1 MSQQNID
8 FGSFPDDPSA
18 DAIRTAFQK
27 VQNNFTQLF
36 NANAESAVLS
46 VNRTPGAGITV
57 NSPTGNVVVSA
68 NIACVRVSTTSL
80 VMGTGAD
87 NTKSNATI
95 VSSSQTLNIDINPAL
110 VQSNYFADVGNGL
123 AKFNGILTANSN
135 SQPNITSFGTL
146 TGLNVSGNVS
156 FTGSNVSISNVQH
169 LHIPGGSSG
178 YVLATTGSGNLFWSA
193 VATGNGTPG
202 GNPNSV
208 QFNNSGG
215 FGGSANFTY
224 DDSIQTLTVNGNII
238 TNSISANTIATPITT
253 DDLFVTGQLYID
265 WLDGNGQPFPG
276 VGIVASTTNIYDI
289 GSPSGKFANA
299 YFNANIYAGNA
310 SLGNLVTAS
319 YFSGDGGLLSNL
331 NIANGIV
338 ANANYSNFAGTVTT
352 ASQSNITSLGTLT
365 GLTVNGNA
373 NATNFNATG
382 NMIISGNLT
391 VQGNA
396 TYYNVTSF
404 DVEDPVISL
413 GGGPNGN
420 ALISNDGKDRGIELQ
435 YYTTTPVTSFMGWVN
450 ANSEFAFGSNVTIPS
465 NGVVTFNS
473 LGNVRGLTWLGNI
486 VGSFANFA
494 NANLGNSANANYFI
508 GNLYGTANTANI
520 ANTVSVNAQPNIT
533 SLGTLTT
540 LAVTGNT
547 TSGNFIGILA
557 NGNSNVTVLGGGN
570 INFNAVGVSVANITG
585 TGINVAGT
593 GNFTGNLSAPAFYG
607 ILANGNS
614 NVNIPSSNGNV
625 VLTAVGN
632 SVLTVTGTGA
642 NITGTANISGTANI
656 GNLNTYI
663 ANATYLRGDGSNI
676 TNLNITAGTSIING
690 TSNVSIPASNGNV
703 NTVVAGNTTLVVTG
717 TGVNVAGTINATG
730 IITGN
735 GSGLSS
741 IAGANVS
748 GIVAN
753 ANYSAYSGIAGTAN
767 AVAGANVSGQVGN
780 ALVAGTVYTAAQ
792 PAITSVGTLTGLSV
806 NGTLTAVN
814 ITANTGLI
822 TGTLA
827 TAAQPNITSVGTLTS
842 LNVIGNISGANVTG
856 NHYGSGNNLSNIQAS
871 NVSGTVANANN
882 SAYLNTYTQSSAN
895 TASTIALRDSNG
907 NLSANYFIG
916 NGSQLTG
923 VGNAQAIVNGNSNVN
938 ITSPNANI
946 TMSVAGNS
954 NIVVVNSSGANITGN
969 LGVSGVTSLGNV
981 GNVVITGGTTG
992 QYLQTNGSGNLIW
1005 ATVSSIVPGAY
1016 VYTQSSPATTW
1027 VVNHNLG
1034 VQFLNVEVIDSTGNS
1049 YDGRYNYPTVTFN
1062 NNSTLTIT
1070 FSSAQSGY
1078 AAVTSGGGAQGA
1090 NANVGGANTQVQ
1102 FNSSNVLAGSSA
1114 FTFNSASN
1122 VLTVGGNIISN
1133 NANLGNAVNANY
1145 FIGSGNNLSN
1155 IQGANVSGAVGLAT
1169 YATTANAVAGANVT
1183 GQVGNALIAGTVYT
1197 NAQTNI
1203 TSVGTLTSL
1212 TVSGNTTAGN
1222 LTATNTVTAAN
1233 FNGSGAGTPTIT
1245 SATNL
1250 DLSPSV
1256 AVRVVGSGV
1265 LTATSNITT
1274 PQFISNVTTGTAPL
1288 VVTSTTQVA
1297 NLSVA
1302 TAGTVTNNAQP
1313 NITSIGTLTSLA
1325 VTGNITSANI
1335 TTSAFVVRSV
1345 GTGISAAGSTQGTA
1359 TSISKEINVVSTVGS
1374 GQGVILP
1381 VSVAGM
1387 VIHITNTSANSVI
1400 VYPASGGAVNS
1411 LSTNAGYTQSAGA
1424 TITYIAP
1431 TTTQWYTAGATY
1443 A

>member
-123 AKFNGILTANSN
+123 AKFNGVLTTNSN

-202 GNPNSV
+202 GNPTSV

-265 WLDGNGQPFPG
+265 WLDGSGQPFPG

-310 SLGNLVTAS
+310 SLGNLVTAG

-331 NIANGIV
+331 NIANGTV
-338 ANANYSNFAGTVTT
+338 ANANYSNFAGTVTN

-382 NMIISGNLT
+382 NVLIAGNLT

-420 ALISNDGKDRGIELQ
+420 ALTNNDGKDRGIELQ

-450 ANSEFAFGSNVTIPS
+450 ANSEFVFGSNVTVPS

-473 LGNVRGLTWLGNI
+473 LGNVRGLTWLGNAT
-486 VGSFANFA
+486 GGFANFG

-593 GNFTGNLSAPAFYG
+593 GSFTGNLSAPAFYG
-607 ILANGNS
+607 ALANGNS

-632 SVLTVTGTGA
+632 SVLTVTGTG
-642 NITGTANISGTANI
+642 
-656 GNLNTYI
+656 
-663 ANATYLRGDGSNI
+663 
-676 TNLNITAGTSIING
+676 
-690 TSNVSIPASNGNV
+690 V
-703 NTVVAGNTTLVVTG
+703 NVTG
-717 TGVNVAGTINATG
+717 TLNVTG

-741 IAGANVS
+741 ITGSNVS
-748 GIVAN
+748 GTVAN
-753 ANYSAYSGIAGTAN
+753 STYSVTAGTAYSVSASN
-767 AVAGANVSGQVGN
+767 ISGTVNLANYATTANSVAGANVSGAVSS
-780 ALVAGTVYTAAQ
+780 ATTAGTVTTASQ
-792 PAITSVGTLTGLSV
+792 PNITSVGTLTSLAVTGNVTANNFIGNIVGNISGNITVSGANTQVLFNDGGNANATAGFTFNKASNLVTMSGNLIAANANLGNTVTANYFIGSGNNLSNIQASNISGTVSSATTAGTVTTNAQPNITSVGTLTALGV

-842 LNVIGNISGANVTG
+842 LNVTGNISGANVTG

-882 SAYLNTYTQSSAN
+882 SVYLNTYTQSSAN

-954 NIVVVNSSGANITGN
+954 NVVVVNSSGANITGN
-969 LGVSGVTSLGNV
+969 LGVSGITSLGNV
-981 GNVVITGGTTG
+981 GNVIITGGTNG

-1078 AAVTSGGGAQGA
+1078 AAVTSGGGAQGPQGA
-1090 NANVGGANTQVQ
+1090 NATVGGANTQVQ
-1102 FNSSNVLAGSSA
+1102 FNSSNVFAGSSA

-1122 VLTVGGNIISN
+1122 VLTVSGNIISN

-1183 GQVGNALIAGTVYT
+1183 GAVGFAATANAVAGANVTGAVAFATTANSVAGANVSGTVGSATTAGTVT
-1197 NAQTNI
+1197 TASQSNI

-1212 TVSGNTTAGN
+1212 SVS
-1222 LTATNTVTAAN
+1222 
-1233 FNGSGAGTPTIT
+1233 
-1245 SATNL
+1245 
-1250 DLSPSV
+1250 
-1256 AVRVVGSGV
+1256 
-1265 LTATSNITT
+1265 
-1274 PQFISNVTTGTAPL
+1274 
-1288 VVTSTTQVA
+1288 
-1297 NLSVA
+1297 
-1302 TAGTVTNNAQP
+1302 
-1313 NITSIGTLTSLA
+1313 
-1325 VTGNITSANI
+1325 GNITSANI
-1335 TTSAFVVRSV
+1335 TTSAYVIRSV

-1359 TSISKEINVVSTVGS
+1359 TALTKEINLVSTVSS
-1374 GQGVILP
+1374 GQGVVLP
-1381 VSVAGM
+1381 TAVAGM
-1387 VIHITNTSANSVI
+1387 VIHITNTSANSLI

-1411 LSTNAGYTQSAGA
+1411 LSTNAGYTQGAGA

-1431 TTTQWYTAGATY
+1431 TTTQWYTGGGTY

>member
-8 FGSFPDDPSA
+8 FGAFPDDPSA
-18 DAIRTAFQK
+18 DAIRIAFQK

-123 AKFNGILTANSN
+123 AKFNGVLTTNSN

-202 GNPNSV
+202 GNPTSV

-265 WLDGNGQPFPG
+265 WLDGSGQPFPG

-310 SLGNLVTAS
+310 SLGNLVTAG

-331 NIANGIV
+331 NIANGTV
-338 ANANYSNFAGTVTT
+338 ANANYSNFAGTVTN

-382 NMIISGNLT
+382 NVLIAGNLT

-435 YYTTTPVTSFMGWVN
+435 YYTTTPVTAFMGWVN
-450 ANSEFAFGSNVTIPS
+450 ANSEFAFGSNVIVPS

-547 TSGNFIGILA
+547 TSGNFIGTLA
-557 NGNSNVTVLGGGN
+557 NGNSNITVLGGGN

-593 GNFTGNLSAPAFYG
+593 GSFTGNLSAPAFYG
-607 ILANGNS
+607 ALANGNS
-614 NVNIPSSNGNV
+614 NVDIPSSNGNV

-642 NITGTANISGTANI
+642 NIAGTANITGTANI

-690 TSNVSIPASNGNV
+690 TSNVSIPANNGNV

-741 IAGANVS
+741 IAGANV
-748 GIVAN
+748 
-753 ANYSAYSGIAGTAN
+753 T
-767 AVAGANVSGQVGN
+767 GQVGN
-780 ALVAGTVYTAAQ
+780 ALVAGTVYTGAQ
-792 PAITSVGTLTGLSV
+792 PNITSVGTLTALGV

-842 LNVIGNISGANVTG
+842 LNVTGNISGANVTG

-882 SAYLNTYTQSSAN
+882 SAYLNTYTQSSSN

-954 NIVVVNSSGANITGN
+954 NVVVVNSGGANITGN

-981 GNVVITGGTTG
+981 GNVLITGGTNG

-1078 AAVTSGGGAQGA
+1078 AAVTSGGGAQGPQGA
-1090 NANVGGANTQVQ
+1090 NATVGGANTQVQ

-1183 GQVGNALIAGTVYT
+1183 GAVGFAATANAVAGANVTGAVAFATTANSVAGANVSGAVGLATYATTANSVAGANVSGTVGSATTAGTVT
-1197 NAQTNI
+1197 TASQSNI

-1212 TVSGNTTAGN
+1212 SVS
-1222 LTATNTVTAAN
+1222 
-1233 FNGSGAGTPTIT
+1233 
-1245 SATNL
+1245 
-1250 DLSPSV
+1250 
-1256 AVRVVGSGV
+1256 
-1265 LTATSNITT
+1265 
-1274 PQFISNVTTGTAPL
+1274 
-1288 VVTSTTQVA
+1288 
-1297 NLSVA
+1297 
-1302 TAGTVTNNAQP
+1302 
-1313 NITSIGTLTSLA
+1313 
-1325 VTGNITSANI
+1325 GNITSANI
-1335 TTSAFVVRSV
+1335 TTSAYVIRSV

-1359 TSISKEINVVSTVGS
+1359 TALTKEINLVSTVSS
-1374 GQGVILP
+1374 GQGVVLP
-1381 VSVAGM
+1381 TAVAGM
-1387 VIHITNTSANSVI
+1387 VIHITNTSANSLI

-1411 LSTNAGYTQSAGA
+1411 LSTNAGYTQGAGA

-1431 TTTQWYTAGATY
+1431 TTTQWYTGGGTY